1 VIGWNYGVGYMNA
14 NHQRVV
20 AHGQTRRGQVPV
32 MVIRCGVCGHYYGA
46 AESRLITQRCP
57 EHDKGREGQ
66 TAATEI
72 DWLEPRRPQLGLSLK
87 SVV

>member
-1 VIGWNYGVGYMNA
+1 MIGSNYGVGYMNA

-32 MVIRCGVCGHYYGA
+32 MVIRCGLCGHYYGA
-46 AESRLITQRCP
+46 AESSLITQRCP
-57 EHDKGREGQ
+57 GHDNGIEGQ

-72 DWLEPRRPQLGLSLK
+72 DWLETRRPQASPGLR